1 MRASSLFPFNSSFMI
16 PTTPVR
22 TVSLPSRVDSAMLLK
37 HRQGNEPIVVV
48 KLIGVGTTANY
59 DFRDKGTRSYVF
71 RNEPQMEG
79 HILRIPLSLWMAGEG
94 RNKAKLAHEIMD
106 QRRMMHSMV
115 ILFETPPAA
124 ISKQQE
130 VERPAVEAAPANTS
144 PEMVATDTP
153 ESTRNVVGP
162 GVEATVATAED
173 IFTSQGESDSS
184 DPYKVA
190 SAGSTPA
197 PTSISE
203 TPDLPL
209 HERALSLVTDNPKR
223 LKALSALLGV
233 SETDLRAAIEHSE
246 SKIELANAGWVRPK
260 A

>member
-22 TVSLPSRVDSAMLLK
+22 AVSLPPRVDSAMLLK

-130 VERPAVEAAPANTS
+130 VEQPAEKAAPANTS

-153 ESTRNVVGP
+153 ETRNVVGP

-173 IFTSQGESDSS
+173 TFTSQGESDSS
-184 DPYKVA
+184 DLHTVA
-190 SAGSTPA
+190 SGGSTPPPA
-197 PTSISE
+197 SISE
-203 TPDLPL
+203 TPDSPL

-223 LKALSALLGV
+223 LKALAALLGV
-233 SETDLRAAIEHSE
+233 EEADLRAAIDHPY